1 MTVTIRDVAER
12 AGVSPMTVS
21 RVTSGKGPVNPT
33 TRERVEEAI
42 TALGYVPN
50 RVARNLSRQR
60 TGTLA
65 VLVPDSANPFFT
77 VIVRGAEDV
86 ARRAGFRLMLC
97 NTEGD
102 LAREGEYLQDMVAH
116 RVEGLL
122 LAPASDLS
130 RRNVQ
135 LLVDRALPFVLIDRT
150 IHGFEGDVVLGDSV
164 AGARDLVT
172 HLVTLGHRQIA
183 IITETDDIST
193 GRDRLQGYR
202 QALLAANIT
211 PDPQLIVRERFDI
224 GGGYRGMQ
232 RLLAL
237 ATPPTALFAV
247 NNLVAV
253 GALRAIREAGRDV
266 PHDMAL
272 VCFDDVPYAAE
283 ICPFLTVM
291 AQPAETFGTIAMQLL
306 LERIG
311 GRASE
316 RPRRVVLPA
325 EMIVRTSCAPFAP
338 QLQ

>member
-202 QALLAANIT
+202 QSLLAANIT